1 MTREPDDYGDGFVA
15 SPLPPIGF
23 NVGQLARVDPAM
35 IECPPGFCI
44 VPETGEGIPAANGYA
59 FGSFGAWTAALA
71 VKL

>member
-1 MTREPDDYGDGFVA
+1 MTAERDPSEHNDVA
-15 SPLPPIGF
+15 NTGLVIGF
-23 NVGQLARVDPAM
+23 DVGQLERVDPAM